1 MVILRGPNRE
11 DGAGNNGV
19 RGRGEEEEG
28 ERGGEAKIGKQRA
41 RGGEG
46 TRLGSAEVGT
56 ASGQGEAMGKEPRR
70 GQTMPRATID
80 LFDLR
85 KVL

>member
-1 MVILRGPNRE
+1 MERKKKERE
-11 DGAGNNGV
+11 A
-19 RGRGEEEEG
+19 E
-28 ERGGEAKIGKQRA
+28 IGKQRA
-41 RGGEG
+41 RRGEG

-70 GQTMPRATID
+70 GQTTPGATID